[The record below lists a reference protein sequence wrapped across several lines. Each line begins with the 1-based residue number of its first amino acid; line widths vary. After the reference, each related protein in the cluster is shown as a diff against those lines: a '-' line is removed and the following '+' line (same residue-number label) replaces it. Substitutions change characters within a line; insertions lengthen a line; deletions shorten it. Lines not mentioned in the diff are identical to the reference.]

1 MKSKRK
7 AGTILVIL
15 GCCCLIA
22 AAAFYLCGR
31 AEESSAASES
41 EKLTKTMAALIEKSS
56 GAAESDPVAAAEEKS
71 GATEDAALGLPPEES
86 AETDAGASSGGASA
100 VDVGGYDVA
109 GILSAPDIDLE
120 LAVISPW
127 SYKNLRAGP
136 CLYSGS
142 PSGRMILLAHNY
154 SRHFGHLRE
163 LQPGASVTFTAAD
176 GTVYSYTVTGT
187 EIWAA
192 DQLAQVVSGS
202 GWDLTLFTCTIGGA
216 NRVVVRC
223 AKAG

>member
-1 MKSKRK
+1 MRSKRK
-7 AGTILVIL
+7 TGTILVIL

-22 AAAFYLCGR
+22 AAAFYLRGR
-31 AEESSAASES
+31 AEENSAASEA

-56 GAAESDPVAAAEEKS
+56 GAAESDPVAAAEIES
-71 GATEDAALGLPPEES
+71 GAAEDAALGLP
-86 AETDAGASSGGASA
+86 ETDAGARSGGVGA
-100 VDVGGYDVA
+100 VNVGGYDVV

-187 EIWAA
+187 EIWAT

-223 AKAG
+223 VKAD

>member
-1 MKSKRK
+1 MRSKRNP
-7 AGTILVIL
+7 GTILVIL

-22 AAAFYLCGR
+22 AAAFYLRGR
-31 AEESSAASES
+31 AEENSAASES

-56 GAAESDPVAAAEEKS
+56 GAAESDPVAAAEEES
-71 GATEDAALGLPPEES
+71 GATEDAALGLP
-86 AETDAGASSGGASA
+86 ETGAGGVNA
-100 VDVGGYDVA
+100 VNVGGYDVV

-142 PSGRMILLAHNY
+142 PSGRMIILAHNY

-187 EIWAA
+187 EIWAT

-202 GWDLTLFTCTIGGA
+202 DWDLTLFTCTIGGA

-223 AKAG
+223 VKAD